1 MTKFQQCESSTS
13 NMSKTNLPTL
23 CGCVDRKMVGVT
35 VSNWLIVFEPF
46 YEPLEW
52 VHFGFLPQKH
62 HELKLVFVWLL
73 MYEMNS
79 GFDEFNCITNSVLS
93 EGAQDWYHLEKILS
107 WHSNT
112 LGPSLWPRDIWFMVP
127 EKRKMKKKTRDI
139 NKEKNVIMTF
149 KIGK

>member
-1 MTKFQQCESSTS
+1 
-13 NMSKTNLPTL
+13 
-23 CGCVDRKMVGVT
+23 MVGVRQ
-35 VSNWLIVFEPF
+35 LIVCEPF
-46 YEPLEW
+46 DEPLEW

-62 HELKLVFVWLL
+62 HELRLVFVWLL

-112 LGPSLWPRDIWFMVP
+112 LGPSLCPRDIWFMVP
-127 EKRKMKKKTRDI
+127 EKKNEI
-139 NKEKNVIMTF
+139 KNVISIKKKRDNDIYNWEISM
-149 KIGK
+149 

>member
-1 MTKFQQCESSTS
+1 MTKFQQRGLNTS

-23 CGCVDRKMVGVT
+23 CGCVDIRMVCR
-35 VSNWLIVFEPF
+35 LIVFEPF
-46 YEPLEW
+46 DEPLEW

-62 HELKLVFVWLL
+62 HELRLVFVWLL

-112 LGPSLWPRDIWFMVP
+112 LGPSLCPRDIWFMVP
-127 EKRKMKKKTRDI
+127 EK
-139 NKEKNVIMTF
+139 KNL
-149 KIGK
+149 K